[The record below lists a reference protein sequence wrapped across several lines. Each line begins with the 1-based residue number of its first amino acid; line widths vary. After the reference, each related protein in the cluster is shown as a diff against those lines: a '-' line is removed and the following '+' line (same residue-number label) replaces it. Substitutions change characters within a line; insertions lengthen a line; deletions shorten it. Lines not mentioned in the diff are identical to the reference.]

1 MESINFIKGY
11 GKVIPPEEKEDP
23 NSPQKRISHR
33 RRRII
38 AISSA
43 IFLTIAIVSL
53 VAALVVHESTTE
65 SRESED
71 STPLVSN
78 SQAALKTV
86 CSVTLHPD
94 SCFSSISP
102 LNTPPIDNTPLH
114 FFNLSL
120 QATIREVSN
129 LSSLPQDF
137 IKDSPA
143 LKDCAD
149 LFSDAASQLENS
161 AALLRVGPGENPL
174 TEMKISDIQTWVSA
188 AMTDQETCIDGLEE
202 TGSTAVNDFKTRV
215 QKSQEYMSNT
225 LAILNHIQTLYDKLG
240 LTMP

>member
-11 GKVIPPEEKEDP
+11 GKVIPSEEDP
-23 NSPQKRISHR
+23 NSSPKNNQRISNR
-33 RRRII
+33 RRKII

-43 IFLTIAIVSL
+43 IFLTIAVVSL
-53 VAALVVHESTTE
+53 IGALVLESTTE
-65 SRESED
+65 SEESETT
-71 STPLVSN
+71 TPLASN
-78 SQAALKTV
+78 SAEALKTV

-102 LNTPPIDNTPLH
+102 LNTPPINNSPLH

-120 QATIREVSN
+120 QATIHEVSN
-129 LSSLPQDF
+129 LSSLPQDL

-149 LFSDAASQLENS
+149 LFSDAASQLEKS
-161 AALLRVGPGENPL
+161 AALMRVSPGEKAL
-174 TEMKISDIQTWVSA
+174 TEMNISDIQTWVSA
-188 AMTDQETCIDGLEE
+188 AMTDQDTCIDGLEE
-202 TGSTAVNDFKTRV
+202 TGSTAVDELKTRV
-215 QKSQEYMSNT
+215 HKSQEYMSNT
-225 LAILNHIQTLYDKLG
+225 LAILNHIQSLYDKFG